1 MLLSL
6 QYLRGLAALMIV
18 YFHAV
23 GPLERVSG
31 KELSPLFSSYGVD
44 LFFVISGMVMW
55 LSTYRKGIGPYEFII
70 NRFGR
75 IAPLYWTMTICVS
88 AIALFA
94 PNLLR
99 STEFNLGHVLASLA
113 FIPWPNP
120 KYPGFSPVIIPGWS
134 LNLEMFFYAIFAI
147 TLAFVP
153 WLRVAGTVLAL
164 GLLGLLGFIARPSGI
179 WSFYTD
185 PIILEFALGVLVG
198 VLYTSS
204 VIVPVFV
211 AIMMFMGGLALCSI
225 LHAYEA
231 AVPPI
236 ISAGLPSMMVV
247 AGLALFEKR
256 RRVKEN
262 GLLRH
267 LGDASYAL
275 YLSHP
280 ITLAA
285 GAVLF
290 GRLSIG
296 NYLPWQGILAF
307 YVLSSVCAGSALYVA
322 VERPLTRLVRST
334 IKRRRLERVAQ
345 AAPALP
351 VSRLNYAKAG
361 KEASSHRSATAR
373 PGHWTTPFLHPAKL
387 PAVYWPLSKRTR
399 IRRGSSRNESPRP

>member
-18 YFHAV
+18 YFHAL

-31 KELSPLFSSYGVD
+31 KQLSPLLSSYGVD

-70 NRFGR
+70 NRFSR

-88 AIALFA
+88 AIALVA

-99 STEFNLGHVLASLA
+99 STEFNLDHVLASLA

-120 KYPGFSPVIIPGWS
+120 KYPGFTPVIIPGWS

-147 TLAFVP
+147 TLAFMP
-153 WLRVAGTVLAL
+153 WLRFAGTVLTL
-164 GLLGLLGFIARPSGI
+164 GLLALIGFIARPSGI
-179 WSFYTD
+179 WGFYTN

-211 AIMMFMGGLALCSI
+211 AIMMFMGGLALCSM

-231 AVPPI
+231 VPQI
-236 ISAGLPSMMVV
+236 ISAGLPSMMIV

-256 RRVKEN
+256 SRVKEIA
-262 GLLRH
+262 LLCH
-267 LGDASYAL
+267 LGDTSYAL

-285 GAVLF
+285 GAILL

-307 YVLSSVCAGSALYVA
+307 YVFSSVCAGSAVYFA
-322 VERPLTRLVRST
+322 VERPLTRLVRSM
-334 IKRRRLERVAQ
+334 IKRKKMKRV
-345 AAPALP
+345 
-351 VSRLNYAKAG
+351 
-361 KEASSHRSATAR
+361 TAVVR
-373 PGHWTTPFLHPAKL
+373 
-387 PAVYWPLSKRTR
+387 
-399 IRRGSSRNESPRP
+399 